1 MSEHGVI
8 TDHETMLNNAPD
20 ILMTNYKM
28 LDYLLV
34 RPKDAL
40 LWQDNDS
47 ETLKY
52 IAVDELHTFDGA
64 QGTDLAC
71 LLRRLKRRLGIYD
84 GYLCCVGTSAT
95 MGSKE
100 NNGNILRYAS
110 EIFGEP
116 FDKDAVIT
124 EDRLS
129 AQEFFAGVDVGEF
142 SMPTVEQAVELERLA
157 AEDEP
162 SAYLQSAVKDWFP
175 EFNMDVLSDEGRLQL
190 GNELMHH
197 SFMQS
202 VINLTGGTYYQV
214 SKIVEDL
221 SAHYPDLKAMPDASI
236 VVNSL
241 FALISHARTG
251 KVGKLRPFLNVQ
263 VQLWMR
269 ELRRLVAKV
278 DPEEITYEIAHDLNK
293 QQAKQYLPVVNCR
306 DCGITGWVSVLNER
320 SITMME
326 EETGYIILDVRTAQ
340 EYSEKHIPGAI
351 NIANESIGTE
361 DISELPDK
369 DQLILVYCRS
379 GNRSKQASE
388 KLVKLGY
395 TNIIE
400 IGGINSWPGETV
412 TGDK

>member
-1 MSEHGVI
+1 MYVGGQEHTPARTMSEHGVI

-100 NNGNILRYAS
+100 NNSNILNYAE

-116 FDKDAVIT
+116 FDKDAIIT

-129 AQEFFAGVDVGEF
+129 AQEFFAGAEVTEF
-142 SMPTVEQAVELERLA
+142 ALPTVEQAIELEKLSE
-157 AEDEP
+157 EDEP

-175 EFNMDVLSDEGRLQL
+175 NFSFDVLDDEGRIQL
-190 GNELMHH
+190 GYELMHH

-214 SKIVEDL
+214 SKIAEDL
-221 SAHYPDLKAMPDASI
+221 AVHYPDLKTLPDAD
-236 VVNSL
+236 VVINSL

-251 KVGKLRPFLNVQ
+251 TVGKLRPFLNVQ
-263 VQLWMR
+263 VQLW
-269 ELRRLVAKV
+269 
-278 DPEEITYEIAHDLNK
+278 
-293 QQAKQYLPVVNCR
+293 C
-306 DCGITGWVSVLNER
+306 WVLCSAPSFLSR
-320 SITMME
+320 S
-326 EETGYIILDVRTAQ
+326 LA
-340 EYSEKHIPGAI
+340 
-351 NIANESIGTE
+351 
-361 DISELPDK
+361 
-369 DQLILVYCRS
+369 
-379 GNRSKQASE
+379 
-388 KLVKLGY
+388 
-395 TNIIE
+395 
-400 IGGINSWPGETV
+400 
-412 TGDK
+412 